1 MRKSSLAQLEA
12 FYWVA
17 RLGGFR
23 AAAAQ
28 LHRTQPTI
36 SLRIR
41 ELETALGVPLFDRN
55 GSRVQMTGASREIMP
70 YVEQILSLSSEMED
84 RLRQS
89 DPLHGLL
96 RLGVNDTFALTCLP
110 KTLTALERLYPDL
123 RIDLHVDFS
132 TVLSDQLAAR
142 DLDLAFLVNPQMEEE
157 EVSVQR
163 LGYLDSAWVASP
175 RLRLPSGTLT
185 PRDLSEQRILIN
197 PSPSHMYMSVA
208 HWFGTAGL
216 EVRRTS
222 TCNSITILT
231 TLTIAGCGIS
241 MLPVAIL
248 QDELAADR
256 LRLIA
261 TDPPVPPMIMCAAYR
276 ESTPGISA
284 VLGIAADFLRESGLL
299 RPITDSLA

>member
-41 ELETALGVPLFDRN
+41 ELETSLGVPLFDRN
-55 GSRVQMTGASREIMP
+55 GSRVHMTGASREIMP
-70 YVEQILSLSSEMED
+70 YVEQILSLSNEMED

-132 TVLSDQLAAR
+132 TVLSDQLAGR
-142 DLDLAFLVNPQMEEE
+142 DLDMAFLVDPQIDDEAT
-157 EVSVQR
+157 VQR

-197 PSPSHMYMSVA
+197 PAPSHMYVSVGR
-208 HWFGTAGL
+208 WFGTAGL
-216 EVRRTS
+216 EARRTS

-231 TLTIAGCGIS
+231 ALTIAGCGVS

-248 QDELAADR
+248 QEELAADR

-261 TDPPVPPMIMCAAYR
+261 TDPPVLPMVMCAAYR
-276 ESTPGISA
+276 DSTPGIAA
-284 VLGIAADFLRESGLL
+284 VLGIATDILRESGLL
-299 RPITDSLA
+299 RPITASLP